1 MTMLNLTEVSKQFNL
16 NRSTIYRA
24 VNSGKLSRKSDGSFD
39 LAEVIRCFGEPK
51 LTANPKPAASS
62 EILNNELQIALI
74 KKEFE
79 EFRKRAEAEIRELRE
94 DKEFLQGHLKQVT
107 HLLEMKTQFSPGETL
122 QQYSNET
129 LSNTENTFK
138 NKEALLQ
145 PHYNATEEKT
155 PATVRRQSLFSRVI
169 RAVLE

>member
-24 VNSGKLSRKSDGSFD
+24 VNSGKLSRKSDGTFD
-39 LAEVIRCFGEPK
+39 LVEVIRCFGEPK
-51 LTANPKPAASS
+51 LTTSPKSAASS
-62 EILNNELQIALI
+62 ETSNNELQIALV

-94 DKEFLQGHLKQVT
+94 DKEFLQEHLKQVT

-122 QQYSNET
+122 QQQTHET
-129 LSNTENTFK
+129 LSDTSNASRNTE
-138 NKEALLQ
+138 AALQ
-145 PHYNATEEKT
+145 PHYDATQEKRS
-155 PATVRRQSLFSRVI
+155 ATVKRQSLFSRVI